1 MIKTALANLSAKALP
16 IVVGFAEY
24 QGTNANKI
32 MSGFKQFFGTIGTY
46 GGGMYAVGAIFAIV
60 LAVRNED
67 TEGRNKA
74 ILNFLAAIG
83 LLSIGLIIKLFFND

>member
-1 MIKTALANLSAKALP
+1 MRHLLAAASNKLLP
-16 IVVGFAEY
+16 IVASFQAY
-24 QGTNANKI
+24 QGTDANRI
-32 MSGFKQFFGTIGTY
+32 MSGFKNFFGTIGTY
-46 GGGMYAVGAIFAIV
+46 GGGMYAVGAIFAII

-83 LLSIGLIIKLFFND
+83 LLSIGLIIKLFFKD